1 MENAMKALLIGASL
15 LFVVMVLSLVMMFY
29 GEVSDYYQTESD
41 ITHQEQTLEFNKD
54 FENYHREQIRGS
66 DMISLMNRIIDYNT
80 TQTYQAGTNYKRIEV
95 TINLVSR
102 EAVNQFKYNTDRS
115 SASIIDDIMNS
126 GFEITNKA
134 NANLS
139 VEQQRRKDYDLTGIT
154 GVENILLMEL
164 EELGVTNPNAGQLQT
179 LASNIANLMV
189 KDKSSP
195 SDNWTIV
202 STEIMN
208 RQRRADLISSTLNLE
223 INFANKE
230 RAEADNR
237 SQNIIKK
244 VQEIALQYYQF
255 TQFKRAYFDCTEVIY
270 DADTGR
276 ISEMNFELRIDS
288 NGNVEFN

>member
-164 EELGVTNPNAGQLQT
+164 P
-179 LASNIANLMV
+179 
-189 KDKSSP
+189 
-195 SDNWTIV
+195 
-202 STEIMN
+202 
-208 RQRRADLISSTLNLE
+208 
-223 INFANKE
+223 
-230 RAEADNR
+230 
-237 SQNIIKK
+237 
-244 VQEIALQYYQF
+244 
-255 TQFKRAYFDCTEVIY
+255 
-270 DADTGR
+270 
-276 ISEMNFELRIDS
+276 
-288 NGNVEFN
+288 EF